1 MIRRIGATVAVL
13 GLMALPAAANCEQ
26 ELSKLND
33 AVTAA
38 ETGATTA
45 QSGVPATKHQE
56 EVLTGDKAAAGTEE
70 TGSSGEAVEAVS
82 PHQKEVIGA
91 KGAAEAPH
99 PSDLMKEASDLAK
112 AGDEAGCLEKVT
124 QLKKLMGV
132 TD

>member
-1 MIRRIGATVAVL
+1 MIRRICAAVAVF

-33 AVTAA
+33 AVTTA

-56 EVLTGDKAAAGTEE
+56 EVLTGDKAPAGTEA
-70 TGSSGEAVEAVS
+70 TASVAVEAVS
-82 PHQKEVIGA
+82 PHQKEVMGA
-91 KGAAEAPH
+91 KGTADAAH

-124 QLKKLMGV
+124 QLKKVMGV
-132 TD
+132 TE